1 MAKAR
6 QSHRDQGK
14 RKPYKQRRPHPP
26 IKKQSPSRSSQ
37 SPELNPTKPNHQS
50 DHDPSEQSTTNKSDL
65 DKGDLIYGRHSVLSA
80 LESLRALNRVW
91 IVSRLRY
98 DPRFHSLLNQAKS
111 HGTII
116 DEVDHRRLNQ
126 LTQAASHQGIA
137 AQVAAYEYLELSTL
151 ITQARAATPKP
162 VLVAADGITDP
173 HNLGAMIRTAEA
185 LGTQGVVIPQR
196 RAAGVTSVVAK
207 VATGALESL
216 AVARVINLNQ
226 GLEQLKESGF
236 WIYGLSTSAS
246 QSIHTVKFTEPTV
259 LVIGAEGAGLSVSTQ
274 HHCDQLV
281 SIPLQGKTASLNAS
295 VATGMAL
302 YEVYRQRWVETLH
315 LHS

>member
-6 QSHRDQGK
+6 QFQNNKGNSKPHKPRHSHL
-14 RKPYKQRRPHPP
+14 PP
-26 IKKQSPSRSSQ
+26 KKQQRQASPSETNQPSKPSLKGRERSSED
-37 SPELNPTKPNHQS
+37 S
-50 DHDPSEQSTTNKSDL
+50 
-65 DKGDLIYGRHSVLSA
+65 GDLIYGRHSVLAA
-80 LESLRALNRVW
+80 LEHQRSLNRIWV
-91 IVSRLRY
+91 VSRLRY

-111 HGTII
+111 QGTII

-126 LTQAASHQGIA
+126 LTQQATHQGIA

-151 ITQARAATPKP
+151 IEQACAATPKP
-162 VLVAADGITDP
+162 VIIAADRITDP

-185 LGTQGVVIPQR
+185 LGAQGVVIPQR

-216 AVARVINLNQ
+216 AIARVINLNQ

-236 WIYGLSTSAS
+236 WIYGLSTSAP
-246 QSIHTVKFTEPTV
+246 QSIHTVTFTEPTV
-259 LVIGAEGAGLSVSTQ
+259 LVIGAEGPGLSVSTQ
-274 HHCDQLV
+274 HHCDQLI

-315 LHS
+315 LHP

>member
-1 MAKAR
+1 MVKAR
-6 QSHRDQGK
+6 RSHSNRGK
-14 RKPYKQRRPHPP
+14 SKPSQQQRPHLP
-26 IKKQSPSRSSQ
+26 IKKQDRPPHLTDASHRS
-37 SPELNPTKPNHQS
+37 NHQ
-50 DHDPSEQSTTNKSDL
+50 PSEQPSA

-80 LESLRALNRVW
+80 LEHQRSLNRVW
-91 IVSRLRY
+91 VVSRLRY

-126 LTQAASHQGIA
+126 LTQQASHQGIV

-151 ITQARAATPKP
+151 IEQARVATPKP
-162 VLVAADGITDP
+162 VIVAADGITDP
-173 HNLGAMIRTAEA
+173 HNLGAMIRTVEA
-185 LGTQGVVIPQR
+185 LGAQGVVIPQR

-216 AVARVINLNQ
+216 AVARVVNLNQ

-246 QSIHTVKFTEPTV
+246 QAIHTVKFTEPTV
-259 LVIGAEGAGLSVSTQ
+259 LVIGAEGPGLSVSTQ
-274 HHCDQLV
+274 HHCDQLL

-315 LHS
+315 LYP

>member
-1 MAKAR
+1 MVKAR
-6 QSHRDQGK
+6 QSHNDK
-14 RKPYKQRRPHPP
+14 HKSKPHRQRRPRPP
-26 IKKQSPSRSSQ
+26 IKKHH
-37 SPELNPTKPNHQS
+37 HQS
-50 DHDPSEQSTTNKSDL
+50 DPQDIAQSHESNQETIEQPADNG
-65 DKGDLIYGRHSVLSA
+65 GDLIYGRRSVLSA
-80 LESLRALNRVW
+80 LEHQRSLNRVW
-91 IVSRLRY
+91 VVSRLRY
-98 DPRFHSLLNQAKS
+98 DPRFLSLLTQAKAQ
-111 HGTII
+111 GTIV
-116 DEVDHRRLNQ
+116 DEVDQRRLNQ
-126 LTQAASHQGIA
+126 LTQFATHQGIA
-137 AQVAAYEYLELSTL
+137 AQVAPYEYLELSAL
-151 ITQARAATPKP
+151 IELARAATPKP

-173 HNLGAMIRTAEA
+173 HNLGAMIRTTEA
-185 LGTQGVVIPQR
+185 LGAQGVIIPQR
-196 RAAGVTSVVAK
+196 RAAGITSVVAK

-236 WIYGLSTSAS
+236 WIYGLSTSAP
-246 QSIHTVKFTEPTV
+246 QSIHTMTFTEPTV

-281 SIPLQGKTASLNAS
+281 SIRLKGKTASLNAS

>member
-1 MAKAR
+1 MVKAR
-6 QSHRDQGK
+6 QS
-14 RKPYKQRRPHPP
+14 RKPQGGKKVHKQGRPNLP
-26 IKKQSPSRSSQ
+26 IKKKHRHSPSTESGQTQQSPPLPNEQQSS
-37 SPELNPTKPNHQS
+37 
-50 DHDPSEQSTTNKSDL
+50 DDG
-65 DKGDLIYGRHSVLSA
+65 GDLIYGRHSVLST
-80 LESLRALNRVW
+80 LESKRPLNRVW
-91 IVSRLRY
+91 VLSRLRY

-111 HGTII
+111 QGTLI

-126 LTQAASHQGIA
+126 LTQQANHQGIA
-137 AQVAAYEYLELSTL
+137 AQVAAYEYLDLSTL
-151 ITQARAATPKP
+151 IEQARSATPKP

-173 HNLGAMIRTAEA
+173 HNLGAMIRTSEA
-185 LGTQGVVIPQR
+185 LGAQGVIIPQR
-196 RAAGVTSVVAK
+196 RAAGITSVVAK
-207 VATGALESL
+207 VATGALESI

-226 GLEQLKESGF
+226 GLEQLKKSGF
-236 WIYGLSTSAS
+236 WIYGLNTSAA

-259 LVIGAEGAGLSVSTQ
+259 LVVGAEGPGLSVSTQ

-315 LHS
+315 LHP

>member
-1 MAKAR
+1 MTKAR
-6 QSHRDQGK
+6 QSNNKHGK
-14 RKPYKQRRPHPP
+14 GKPQKPR
-26 IKKQSPSRSSQ
+26 RSS
-37 SPELNPTKPNHQS
+37 SPKKPK
-50 DHDPSEQSTTNKSDL
+50 PPTTNARPNDQSNASFQNQKHL
-65 DKGDLIYGRHSVLSA
+65 LEDKGDLIYGRHSVLSA
-80 LESLRALNRVW
+80 LEHQRSLNRIWV
-91 IVSRLRY
+91 VSRLRY

-111 HGTII
+111 KGTIV
-116 DEVDHRRLNQ
+116 DEVEHRRLNQ
-126 LTQAASHQGIA
+126 LTQHGAHQGIA

-151 ITQARAATPKP
+151 IAQARDATPKP
-162 VLVAADGITDP
+162 VLIAADSITDP
-173 HNLGAMIRTAEA
+173 HNLGAMIRTTEA
-185 LGTQGVVIPQR
+185 LGAQGVVIPQR

-226 GLEQLKESGF
+226 GLEELKQAGF
-236 WIYGLSTSAS
+236 WIYGLSTSAP
-246 QSIHTVKFTEPTV
+246 QALHTVSFTEPTV
-259 LVIGAEGAGLSVSTQ
+259 LVIGAEGSGLSVSTQ

-315 LHS
+315 LHP